1 MHIKPIKTERD
12 YRRVL
17 KEIEGLMRARRGTP
31 ASERLDVLVTLAE
44 TWEARHSGNGRRS
57 PSEATNRRGGR
68 EDPAAGATRPRRR
81 AKPARPPREIHIR
94 AVAFQEGGAWVVQ
107 GIEYDIAAH
116 ASDPAKVPAAF
127 AKALLH
133 NATISKHLGREPFEG
148 IKPAPRRYREMFE
161 RSLTEVRAVDRA
173 HDKSPPPIAGIDI
186 RLAEPA

>member
-1 MHIKPIKTERD
+1 MDIRPIKTERD

-31 ASERLDVLVTLAE
+31 AGERLDVPVTLAE
-44 TWEARHSGNGRRS
+44 AWKHSANGRLS
-57 PSEATNRRGGR
+57 PREATSRRGGR
-68 EDPAAGATRPRRR
+68 EDPAAGAVRPRKR

-94 AVAFQEGGAWVVQ
+94 AVAFQEGGVWVVQ

-133 NATISKHLGREPFEG
+133 NAAIAKHLGREPFDG

-186 RLAEPA
+186 RFAEPA